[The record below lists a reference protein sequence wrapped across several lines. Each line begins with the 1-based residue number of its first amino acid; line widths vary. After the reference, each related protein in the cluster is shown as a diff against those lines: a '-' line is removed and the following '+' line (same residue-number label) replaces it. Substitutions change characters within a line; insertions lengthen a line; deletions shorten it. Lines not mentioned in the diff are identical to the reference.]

1 MKMTK
6 EEFMAQYYKDQE
18 KKKKDK
24 IKAEK
29 EINDYVIKT
38 IKRTNSN
45 AKHHINRSWQ

>member
-18 KKKKDK
+18 KKKNDK

-29 EINDYVIKT
+29 EIGC
-38 IKRTNSN
+38 S
-45 AKHHINRSWQ
+45 